1 LEERDMPDEDYVL
14 YYMRGLQEVSTTSS
28 RLVSS
33 SKFLNHPTI
42 REYVMQE
49 SLRRNG
55 RDYPQTYLLPGL
67 FQALYTLRDEKRIN
81 EMLADQCKTKPEL
94 AEWFE
99 KQYISTFTRDD
110 LAKYG
115 PNTCGGIYY
124 SYLSANNFDIVLDP
138 RIEKDP
144 TWAPKSMLDYW
155 DLRSGQTHDLDH
167 LLGGAGFD
175 FLGETSPLFMRI
187 EAYHAYFDDP
197 ELAGELS
204 TLLAIMGLPKIM
216 RCMIHYPKAWQGL
229 SQHISNGIL
238 VGRESEPWFL
248 TKFEDVFDMT
258 KEQARK
264 HIGMKGVTEI
274 DTWEVSDYYSE
285 GAQSAQMVNTQQQ
298 AAE

>member
-1 LEERDMPDEDYVL
+1 MADDYIP
-14 YYMRGLQEVSTTSS
+14 YFMRGLQEIPTASS

-55 RDYPQTYLLPGL
+55 RDFPMTYLLPNL
-67 FQALYTLRDEKRIN
+67 FKALYELRDEKRIN

-94 AEWFE
+94 AAWFE
-99 KQYISTFTRDD
+99 EQYISTFTRED

-124 SYLSANNFDIVLDP
+124 HYLSANNFDIVLDP
-138 RIEKDP
+138 RIERNPNWKP
-144 TWAPKSMLDYW
+144 QSLLDYW

-187 EAYHAYFDDP
+187 EAYFAYFDDP

-216 RCMIHYPKAWQGL
+216 RTIIHYPKAWPGL

-248 TKFEDVFDMT
+248 TKFEEVFDMT
-258 KEQARK
+258 KEQARQ
-264 HIGMKGVTEI
+264 HIGMKAVQEI
-274 DTWEVSDYYSE
+274 DTWEMSDYFSE
-285 GAQSAQMVNTQQQ
+285 GAQSAQMVNTQA